1 MRATVLGMTR
11 RSDLHRHPER
21 GSHDRETIDAILDE
35 ALTCTF
41 GFVRDGRP
49 VVLPTIHARVDDVI
63 YIHGAVAAGN
73 LRELRDGIDV
83 CLTVTLVD
91 GIVAARSLFNHSM
104 NFRSAVVFGTP
115 RLVTD
120 PDERDVSLRAIAEHV
135 LPGRW
140 DEARQPSR
148 AEDRQTMI
156 LAISIDDASA
166 KMRSGP
172 PVDDDEDMGLD
183 VWAGV
188 IPLSVVAGE
197 PQPDPALAPGIDL
210 PGSIRDYQPGR

>member
-1 MRATVLGMTR
+1 VRATVLGMTR

>member
-1 MRATVLGMTR
+1 MTR